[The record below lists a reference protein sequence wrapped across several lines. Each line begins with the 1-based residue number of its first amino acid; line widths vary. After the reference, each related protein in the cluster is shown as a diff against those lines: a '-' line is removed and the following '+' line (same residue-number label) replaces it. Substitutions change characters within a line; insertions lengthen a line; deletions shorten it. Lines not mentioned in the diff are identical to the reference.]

1 MKVVMK
7 FGGSSVGD
15 YLSMRR
21 VVRIVAQHMND
32 HPDDRVILVLS
43 AMKGVTDRILAV
55 SKQAAEGDQKA
66 VVSTVKNLTRRHKKT
81 ARDLISNK
89 RVLSQVLA
97 ELDQLLLEFER
108 VLIGVSYLKELTLRS
123 QDYLLSF
130 GERLSTNIIQGGLR
144 DEGLETQMFT
154 GGEAGIITD
163 ENYGSAVPLMN
174 VTTHQVRERLLP
186 LLENQIIPVITG
198 FIGSTQHNDISTLG
212 RGGSDYSATIV
223 GYALDVDEVWIWTD
237 VDGLMTADP
246 KVVASAKTISSISFP
261 EAMELVYFG
270 AKAMHPKALEPAVE
284 KGIPVRIKN
293 TFNLTLGGTLI
304 CKQPPTTSGK
314 IVKAVTI
321 VWNVALVTIS
331 GAGMIG
337 TPGVAAQIFTILG
350 QNQINIL
357 MISQG
362 SSEANISIIIRRN
375 DLDQAVQLL
384 EFSLLGKGVIRNVS
398 FEDDVCVIAVV
409 GAGMRGTI
417 GVASRIFKAVA
428 DNQINV
434 RVIAQGSSELNVSFV
449 VGEKDGGRA
458 VQALHSEFQL

>member
-1 MKVVMK
+1 MKIVMK

-15 YLSMRR
+15 YLSIRR
-21 VVRIVAQHMND
+21 VLRIVTQHLND
-32 HPDDRVILVLS
+32 HSEDRVIVVLS
-43 AMKGVTDRILAV
+43 AMKGVTDQILTV
-55 SKQAAEGDQKA
+55 SKQAADGDQKA
-66 VVSTVKNLTRRHKKT
+66 VVSTVKNLARRHKKT
-81 ARDLISNK
+81 ARDLIANK
-89 RVLSQVLA
+89 RIFSQVTL

-108 VLIGVSYLKELTLRS
+108 VLIGVAYLKELTQRS

-130 GERLSTNIIQGGLR
+130 GERLSTHLIQGGLR
-144 DEGLETQMFT
+144 DEGFETQMFT

-163 ENYGSAVPLMN
+163 ENYGSALPLMN

-186 LLENQIIPVITG
+186 LLESNIIPVITG
-198 FIGSTQHNDISTLG
+198 FIATTQHNDISTLG

-223 GYALDVDEVWIWTD
+223 GYALDVDEIWIWTD

-246 KVVASAKTISSISFP
+246 KVVPSATTIASISFP

-293 TFNLTLGGTLI
+293 TFNHALEGTI
-304 CKQPPTTSGK
+304 ISKNPQSISEK

-321 VWNVALVTIS
+321 VWDVALITIS

-362 SSEANISIIIRRN
+362 SSEANISIIIRRK
-375 DLDQAVQLL
+375 DLDHAVQLL
-384 EFSLLGKGVIRNVS
+384 EFRLLGKGIIRNVI
-398 FEDDVCVIAVV
+398 FEDDVCVLAVV
-409 GAGMRGTI
+409 GAGMRGTV

-428 DNQINV
+428 DSEINV

-449 VGEKDGGRA
+449 VGEKDGARA
-458 VQALHSEFQL
+458 VQALHNEFQL